1 MTIRGTKQRRALG
14 LTHGWLSDAERAALP
29 ATAGWKRRRLIE
41 LIRVVEVGSFKS
53 ADSARFTSVVKIYK
67 DLVHPRRFF
76 PIVFRRSHYEIK
88 RSSSARRFQ
97 AEVEVV
103 DPAFSPDAF
112 VRTSGEAVLKSV
124 LKHMPALYAVA

>member
-1 MTIRGTKQRRALG
+1 MTARGMKRRLALG
-14 LTHGWLSDAERAALP
+14 LTHGWLSEAERAALP

-41 LIRVVEVGSFKS
+41 LIRVVEVGPFKS
-53 ADSARFTSVVKIYK
+53 SAGARFTSVVKVYK
-67 DLVHPRRFF
+67 DLVHPRRVF

-103 DPAFSPDAF
+103 DPAFAPDAF
-112 VRTSGEAVLKSV
+112 VHASSEAVLKSV
-124 LKHMPALYAVA
+124 LKHLAALYAVS